1 MELAT
6 KAHTVDALQAVGI
19 DRAWLIPPVTPGADR
34 IVIAAVQPQPLA
46 MADTHDAY
54 DQLSSLEWVLQE
66 VYGMPVTVRLYFW
79 EEAVPRSA
87 VPIVRGGPGAASL
100 SGLR

>member
-19 DRAWLIPPVTPGADR
+19 DRAWLIPPVTRGADR

-46 MADTHDAY
+46 
-54 DQLSSLEWVLQE
+54 W
-66 VYGMPVTVRLYFW
+66 
-79 EEAVPRSA
+79 
-87 VPIVRGGPGAASL
+87 PIR
-100 SGLR
+100 